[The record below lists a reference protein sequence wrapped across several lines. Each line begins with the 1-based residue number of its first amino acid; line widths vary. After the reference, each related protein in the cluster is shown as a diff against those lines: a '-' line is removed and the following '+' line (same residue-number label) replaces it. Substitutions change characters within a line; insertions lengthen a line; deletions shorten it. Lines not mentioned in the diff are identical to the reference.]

1 MDLPTRFSFTP
12 RSPPQHSQ
20 HKKPKMKKFITFL
33 ALTFVFSGCVFAQFT
48 TPRFSTT
55 PNGNNTGSG
64 LTYKYSTV
72 TFTSPYAVPSNA
84 YETIVKMGT
93 LTAAQTLTA
102 TVTSCH
108 VGDKLEIIFTA
119 DTLTAGRVV
128 TFSTG
133 FIVSAST
140 LTVDA
145 SQKATISFIFDGVAW
160 IETARAKQ

>member
-1 MDLPTRFSFTP
+1 MKNFIILAALFTI
-12 RSPPQHSQ
+12 SLFCS
-20 HKKPKMKKFITFL
+20 TFEL
-33 ALTFVFSGCVFAQFT
+33 DAQAT
-48 TPRFSTT
+48 VPRFGTT
-55 PNGNNTGSG
+55 KNKDNTGRV
-64 LTYKYSTV
+64 LTYKYSTPTYRATDTIV
-72 TFTSPYAVPSNA
+72 ANA

-93 LTAAQTLTA
+93 LTGAQTIRATLTN
-102 TVTSCH
+102 CK
-108 VGDKLEIIFTA
+108 VGDKLEIMFTC

-133 FIVSAST
+133 FVVSAST